1 MSPRRTV
8 SYEVDVD
15 DLARRGR
22 IGGYTTAARH
32 DSRELT
38 LPARKALHKKFLIEV
53 DPENVLPEPERNR
66 RAEAARKAHYT
77 RLARL
82 SALSRTASA
91 KSRPEG
97 NGHED

>member
-8 SYEVDVD
+8 SYEIDVE

-32 DSRELT
+32 DSRQLT
-38 LPARKALHKKFLIEV
+38 QSAREALRTKFLTEV
-53 DPENVLPEPERNR
+53 DPENILPEAERNR
-66 RAEAARKAHYT
+66 RAEAARRAHYA

-91 KSRPEG
+91 KSRAEG
-97 NGHED
+97 SGHDD